1 MSNKVGNAAAAILV
15 GAAIGA
21 AIGILFAPD
30 KGSKTRKK
38 IKDNFDKSS
47 EDLKHT
53 FGELAHSLKVKAK
66 RTKDDL
72 ESMFDE
78 MMNEVDAKKEDVVEA
93 LEKKLAELKKNAPLK

>member
-1 MSNKVGNAAAAILV
+1 MSGKVGNAAAAILV

-30 KGSKTRKK
+30 KGSKTRRR

-47 EDLKHT
+47 EDLKQT
-53 FGELAHSLKVKAK
+53 FGDFSHSLKVKAK

-78 MMNEVDAKKEDVVEA
+78 MMGEVDAKKEDVVEA
-93 LEKKLAELKKNAPLK
+93 LEKKLAELKKNSPIK